1 MGRTSKAAVEA
12 IVAALELRTNMPA
25 VLIGEGQN
33 SQAYALGMSI
43 LRVPRHAGAMR
54 ELIREAEI
62 LAIIGNT
69 LPAPIPQTTIHEVN
83 GCAVSIHSRIGGTVL
98 EGLATLNPE
107 EQRWLANDLAD
118 FLRALHGLPVEQF
131 TPLITSRPSA
141 EWRAL
146 LQRFEALVFPEIG
159 AAEAAQMR
167 KAFED
172 FLQICDTLPR
182 HMIHGDFGTGNIL
195 VDGYRLAGVIDF
207 SGCDIGDPAYDFAT
221 LAAGLGEAFTG
232 LVLDRYMPDPG
243 LRQRTAFYRSTFP
256 LLDILDHAEHGPADE
271 RGFTTSA

>member
-12 IVAALELRTNMPA
+12 IVAALELRMNMPA

-54 ELIREAEI
+54 ELVRESEI

-69 LPAPIPQTTIHEVN
+69 LPVPIPQTAIQEVN
-83 GCAVSIHSRIGGTVL
+83 GCAVSIHPRIDGTIL
-98 EGLATLNPE
+98 AGLGALSPE

-131 TPLITSRPSA
+131 TPLATLRPSA
-141 EWRAL
+141 EWRAV
-146 LQRFEALVFPEIG
+146 LQRFETLVFPEID
-159 AAEAAQMR
+159 AAEVGQMR

-195 VDGYRLAGVIDF
+195 VDGCRLAGVIDF
-207 SGCDIGDPAYDFAT
+207 SGCDIGDPAYDFAS

-232 LVLDRYMPDPG
+232 QVLDRYMPDPD
-243 LRQRTAFYRSTFP
+243 LRQRMAFYRSTFP